1 MKISIVTG
9 NKYKLEEFHQ
19 ILGEDIELEQLDI
32 DLPEIQEIDAKA
44 VIEAKLDE
52 AIRHTDNL
60 VIVEDTGLYF
70 NAWNGLPGVLIKWF
84 DKTVGNKGVVDML
97 DKFDDKSAYRLCTI
111 GLAAKGKKP
120 VFFQGEIKGTIIPP
134 RGNCRFGWDPIFI
147 PENHTKT
154 FGEMSKEEKNT
165 LSMRKIALEKLKQYL
180 AETQ

>member
-1 MKISIVTG
+1 MKLSIVTG
-9 NKYKLEEFHQ
+9 NKGKLEEFQQ
-19 ILGEDIELEQLDI
+19 ILGNSLNLEQLDI

-84 DKTVGNKGVVDML
+84 DKAVGNNGVVDML
-97 DKFDDKSAYRLCTI
+97 AKFDDKSAYGQCTI

-120 VFFQGEIKGTIIPP
+120 VFFKGRINGTITPP
-134 RGNCRFGWDPIFI
+134 RGECGFGWDPIFI

-154 FGEMSKEEKNT
+154 FAEMSKEEKNT
-165 LSMRKIALEKLKQYL
+165 MSMRKVALEKLKQYL
-180 AETQ
+180 VEIQ